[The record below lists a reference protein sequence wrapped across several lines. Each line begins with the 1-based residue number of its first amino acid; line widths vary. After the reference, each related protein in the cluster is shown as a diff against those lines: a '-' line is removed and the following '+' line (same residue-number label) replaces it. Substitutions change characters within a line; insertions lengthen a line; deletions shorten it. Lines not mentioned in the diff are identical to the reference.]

1 MYGRKDGG
9 SVAGG
14 VSSEPTECRDEEGH
28 NVHSS
33 SMSSTGSFSSY
44 LSLSRTLASARQL
57 LSPESDNGEKHIQ
70 ENVTFSGETEK
81 AEKIETDP
89 VELSDNG
96 DGDGDVGDLGESEE
110 LSAMEDEPPR
120 EVEEMNSD
128 HDGGVNCDSLPGT
141 SAGIN

>member
-1 MYGRKDGG
+1 M
-9 SVAGG
+9 SVAGC

-89 VELSDNG
+89 VELSDNDGG
-96 DGDGDVGDLGESEE
+96 DGGESEE

-120 EVEEMNSD
+120 EVEKMNSD

-141 SAGIN
+141 SAGIVTIHVVY